1 MALDEVL
8 LDSALRNGVTTLRF
22 YRWSEPTLS
31 LGYFQ
36 RLASRDSHARSKNCP
51 VVRRTTGG
59 GAIIHDQELTY
70 SLAIP
75 AASALVRQADALYRI
90 AHESL
95 IEALA
100 SWGIRSEKVGDSG
113 AGTCEQ
119 QHAVGNPA
127 AEPFLCFERRCCG
140 DVAIDRFKVCGSAQ
154 RRSHGAILQHGS
166 VLLGTSTVAA
176 ELPGIR
182 ELADVTIHENELI
195 AAWLPRFAR
204 RLNLRT
210 TPADWTP
217 EELRSARSLTTAR
230 YCNPEWTGKR

>member
-8 LDSALRNGVTTLRF
+8 LESALRDGIATLRF

-36 RLASRDSHARSKNCP
+36 RLADRNSHTRSRACP
-51 VVRRTTGG
+51 IVRRTTGG
-59 GAIIHDQELTY
+59 GAIVHDQELTY

-75 AASALVRQADALYRI
+75 ASSPLARHSEVLYRL

-95 IEALA
+95 IDALA
-100 SWGIRSEKVGDSG
+100 SWGIHSKKIGASDDGHCEKKNKDKKPGEES
-113 AGTCEQ
+113 
-119 QHAVGNPA
+119 
-127 AEPFLCFERRCCG
+127 FLCFERLGCG

-166 VLLGTSTVAA
+166 VLLGTSTAA
-176 ELPGIR
+176 TELPGIR
-182 ELADVTIHENELI
+182 ELADVTVHENELI
-195 AAWLPRFAR
+195 AAWRPRLSQ

-210 TPADWTP
+210 LAADWTP
-217 EELRSARSLTTAR
+217 EELQSARSLTTSR
-230 YCNPEWTGKR
+230 YANPDWTGKR